1 VHRAFGVTVL
11 VAGDDREALG
21 VPADRLVLGECHL
34 EPLGAAGVGA
44 FAKPLPLLENEV
56 ERLVEVVNA
65 LVHLSEDG
73 VHTSR
78 LSDGL
83 GVLWRSGGDAHGS
96 SLVGIGK
103 PRGSPPA
110 AVDGPRTQL
119 RRTDRDTGD
128 PCRGRAPNLPPFP
141 PNRKG
146 PIRWIGAGRGATVTR
161 TAFQRNFIIAF
172 LEDIYTPV
180 EKTLLKD
187 GQQEG
192 VKQTRQLF
200 QMAMRAEFS
209 AAVEE
214 ITGRK
219 VIQFMSHV
227 AFDPDMAAEVFVLQ
241 PDGEDAVA
249 TD

>member
-1 VHRAFGVTVL
+1 
-11 VAGDDREALG
+11 
-21 VPADRLVLGECHL
+21 
-34 EPLGAAGVGA
+34 
-44 FAKPLPLLENEV
+44 
-56 ERLVEVVNA
+56 
-65 LVHLSEDG
+65 
-73 VHTSR
+73 
-78 LSDGL
+78 
-83 GVLWRSGGDAHGS
+83 
-96 SLVGIGK
+96 
-103 PRGSPPA
+103 
-110 AVDGPRTQL
+110 VDGPRTQL

-161 TAFQRNFIIAF
+161 TAFQRNFIVAF

-180 EKTLLKD
+180 ERTLLKD

-192 VKQTRQLF
+192 
-200 QMAMRAEFS
+200 
-209 AAVEE
+209 
-214 ITGRK
+214 RK
-219 VIQFMSHV
+219 VIQFMSQV